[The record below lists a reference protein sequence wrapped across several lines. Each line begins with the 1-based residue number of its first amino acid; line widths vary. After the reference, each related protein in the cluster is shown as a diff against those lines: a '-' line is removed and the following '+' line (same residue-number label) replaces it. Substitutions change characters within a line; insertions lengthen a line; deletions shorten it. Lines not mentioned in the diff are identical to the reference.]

1 MTVKC
6 FEFNMFP
13 VNTYVLSD
21 ETNEAVIID
30 AGCYY
35 DDEQEMLKQYIER
48 NGLQRTH
55 SEASAQHSS
64 ASGPFIRK
72 CFCQQ
77 DVWRYA

>member
-48 NGLQRTH
+48 TDGKTSAEHAPAPRPLVRKRFCGKGIW
-55 SEASAQHSS
+55 SET
-64 ASGPFIRK
+64 
-72 CFCQQ
+72 
-77 DVWRYA
+77 